1 VTLRDPVTVQL
12 ARLQDENADLR
23 ARNRDLEALLNP
35 TMRFP
40 LAWRL
45 TVQQTQIMSLLVS
58 REFVAH
64 ETARCVVLD
73 KESIN
78 NPQKQLVVQITHIR
92 KKLSAF
98 GIGIHTVWGQGYLI
112 EPKTKQRIFR
122 EIEAAHERQTVP
134 LDRGGNRQGARSA
147 PLPQRGGGPMMIA
160 SGDRRFRRGADNSGP
175 ASA

>member
-23 ARNRDLEALLNP
+23 ARIRDLEALLKP
-35 TMRFP
+35 TLRFP

-73 KESIN
+73 KESIKT
-78 NPQKQLVVQITHIR
+78 PQKQLLVQITHIR

-122 EIEAAHERQTVP
+122 EIEAAASEANCLFRPRRKSPKAPISLVAATWRRQT
-134 LDRGGNRQGARSA
+134 DDS
-147 PLPQRGGGPMMIA
+147 
-160 SGDRRFRRGADNSGP
+160 
-175 ASA
+175 